1 MSLRA
6 QQGVALVTALVI
18 VALTATAAALLI
30 NQQQLHIRRSANLFN
45 SEQAQQYVLGAEAWA
60 MRTLSQD
67 RLDND
72 VDSLNE
78 DWATVLPPIDIP
90 GGAVT
95 GYIVDLQ
102 GALNLNGLLKSGKV
116 DAIALERTQRLLGYA
131 ELDGGSVVQALID
144 WLDANIEP
152 AGPGGAED
160 DFYLGLEQPYRAANR
175 PMVSI
180 SELRL
185 VRGVTDEAYIR
196 LVLQNPE
203 QGEDGAPLA
212 LLRPLVFALP
222 DPTPINVNTAPV
234 PVLMALGLD
243 QSAAEEIVKARAD
256 APFKSVEEFLRHSAV
271 ADTDLAKKQDQAAD
285 LSVNSS
291 YFLLVA
297 EARIDRARAPLFSVL
312 RREQNGIM
320 HVLMRSQG
328 TF

>member
-1 MSLRA
+1 MSVRA

-203 QGEDGAPLA
+203 QG
-212 LLRPLVFALP
+212 
-222 DPTPINVNTAPV
+222 
-234 PVLMALGLD
+234 
-243 QSAAEEIVKARAD
+243 
-256 APFKSVEEFLRHSAV
+256 
-271 ADTDLAKKQDQAAD
+271 
-285 LSVNSS
+285 
-291 YFLLVA
+291 
-297 EARIDRARAPLFSVL
+297 
-312 RREQNGIM
+312 
-320 HVLMRSQG
+320 
-328 TF
+328 